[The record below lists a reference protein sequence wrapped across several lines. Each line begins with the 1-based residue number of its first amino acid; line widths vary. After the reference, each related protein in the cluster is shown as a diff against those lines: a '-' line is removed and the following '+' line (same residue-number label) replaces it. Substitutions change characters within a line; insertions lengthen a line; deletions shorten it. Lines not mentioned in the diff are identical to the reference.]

1 MQTLGKNESGST
13 FSANSIAHMLEDNI
27 KSILPRKSIF
37 LHAPE
42 KPANQGINFAV
53 ISNVT
58 RLLTLVL
65 KFRQCIVTKD
75 HISMKNGDNFITFA
89 C

>member
-1 MQTLGKNESGST
+1 
-13 FSANSIAHMLEDNI
+13 MLEDNI
-27 KSILPRKSIF
+27 KSMLPRNSIF

-58 RLLTLVL
+58 RLPRLVL

-75 HISMKNGDNFITFA
+75 YISMNNGDNYITFA